1 MSDNYIKREILK
13 HTSLSL
19 LMVAALTMLVFS
31 CVSLVRENSFKDINC
46 SQFHTQEE
54 ARIEFL
60 KHESDIYKLDTDKD
74 MTPCESLPRK
84 GGEQ

>member
-1 MSDNYIKREILK
+1 MSDNYVKREILK
-13 HTSLSL
+13 HTFLSL

-46 SQFHTQEE
+46 SRFHTQEE

-74 MTPCESLPRK
+74 MIPCESLPRK
-84 GGEQ
+84 EGEQ